1 MEACV
6 KSEHSGSNHV
16 GKRTSRKA
24 NIQESEHQGKQIC
37 MAGLAQPYFISP
49 ARDFV
54 LHTLPYRASA
64 FALYVL
70 LRYACRP
77 PCLYRLSFDK
87 DAYPDASLRLCA
99 DSSGTYKVRIRVN
112 HQRKF
117 FEYPLTEAEYCRYF
131 QCKGEAIAAWQRN
144 SETVV
149 AEKQEEKQGGKCI
162 KE

>member
-1 MEACV
+1 M
-6 KSEHSGSNHV
+6 
-16 GKRTSRKA
+16 
-24 NIQESEHQGKQIC
+24 QESEHQGKQIC

-49 ARDFV
+49 ARDFALGTPV
-54 LHTLPYRASA
+54 PRIGIRALRPA
-64 FALYVL
+64 ALRL
-70 LRYACRP
+70 QT

-87 DAYPDASLRLCA
+87 DAHPDASLRLCA

-144 SETVV
+144 SETAV
-149 AEKQEEKQGGKCI
+149 AEKAG
-162 KE
+162 